1 MKQQLNEIK
10 RMQQLAGVIKE
21 SQLNEE
27 VRAEKVPN
35 VGVSY
40 YELIDEAGDGFFVYK
55 KRNGTFVF
63 PDSSYDPAL
72 KQEFTE
78 WCERHNL
85 EYNENEDGEMEVRL

>member
-1 MKQQLNEIK
+1 MKQLIK
-10 RMQQLAGVIKE
+10 EARRMQQLAGVIKE
-21 SQLNEE
+21 SQLNEV

-55 KRNGTFVF
+55 KRNGIFVF

-85 EYNENEDGEMEVRL
+85 ECRENEDGEMEVRL